1 MTSEAIEI
9 DHAAEEATR
18 LLSAL
23 GAAWT
28 TYRLYPNPV
37 EQPAFQMA
45 VEALATFEGSHLGFE
60 VGAGWFAWNGEPLE
74 ARRDGVER
82 LATQLYIHDVETLR
96 LAEPPTARDLA
107 TFYQLIDGDEAGS
120 DHGGVDAALDA
131 AGITSLAVVRRGLLG
146 RRGDSDDTDEPGRG
160 AGADGDG
167 DAPALSQS
175 ATFVVQ
181 GAPPEQVAAWLEH
194 EGGGDPAA
202 VAQRFVE
209 TFEEIHT
216 GATGGYD
223 GGIGDALAPYWS
235 DATAPPPIV
244 TLAGAFGHLDD
255 EARLPILRTFLSQS
269 DEVAHRLFLDQL
281 SGRELAELAAGLSAE
296 EREALLAYV
305 RSCLDRDAGDMTEL
319 LPLLSSGDEIRE
331 ERGSVAGRIGG
342 LVTNPEGV
350 LAVSG
355 ETFDALHDSLDEDH
369 FGSLGREVIRGLFAC
384 ETRDHRFRRLLRIW
398 TGRVAAFVRMG
409 ALGEAA
415 TLLAAI
421 REDPPY
427 PRERRPDVD
436 ATLGKLLTPELL
448 DDLVQRFS
456 EGGETDDALALLTHL
471 GPAAAAKLVESL
483 AVEEDPGRRRALID
497 LVGAVGTRHPQ
508 PLIAALQDG
517 RWFVVRNL
525 ATALGRTGRPEAAGA
540 LRKVAEHADHRVRG
554 EALRA
559 LVRLRREEGTA
570 DLVAALSDRH
580 ERVRETA
587 LGYLRTGDFAGV
599 DAAVAE
605 AVEGD
610 ALPGEVLGPVV
621 ELLAKLRTSEA
632 LAALETL
639 AGRKLA
645 LRSGNRAVRQA
656 AREALKGF
664 KR

>member
-1 MTSEAIEI
+1 MTSEATEM

-37 EQPAFQMA
+37 DQPAFQMA
-45 VEALATFEGSHLGFE
+45 VQALASFEGSHLGFE

-74 ARRDGVER
+74 SRRDGVDR
-82 LATQLYIHDVETLR
+82 LATQLYLHDVETLR

-107 TFYQLIDGDEAGS
+107 TFYGLIDGDDAGHE
-120 DHGGVDAALDA
+120 HGGIDVALDA

-146 RRGDSDDTDEPGRG
+146 RRGDSEDVEAPGRG

-167 DAPALSQS
+167 EAAALSEG
-175 ATFVVQ
+175 AKFVVE
-181 GAPPEQVAAWLEH
+181 GAPPTEVAAWLERDA
-194 EGGGDPAA
+194 GGDPAA

-209 TFEEIHT
+209 TFEEIHAGT
-216 GATGGYD
+216 TGGDD

-255 EARLPILRTFLSQS
+255 AARVPILRAFLAQS
-269 DEVAHRLFLDQL
+269 GEVAHRLFLDQL
-281 SGRELAELAAGLSAE
+281 SGRELAELAAGLSDE
-296 EREALLAYV
+296 ERDELLGYV
-305 RSCLDRDAGDMTEL
+305 RSCLDRDEGDMAEL

-342 LVTNPEGV
+342 LVSNPEGV

-355 ETFDALHDSLDEDH
+355 ETFDALHEALDENH
-369 FGSLGREVIRGLFAC
+369 YPALARQVFRGLFAC

-398 TGRVAAFVRMG
+398 TGRVAAFVRLG
-409 ALGEAA
+409 AFGDAA

-421 REDPPY
+421 RDDPAY

-436 ATLGKLLTPELL
+436 AALGKLLTPDLL

-456 EGGETDDALALLTHL
+456 EGGEADDALALLTQL
-471 GPAAAAKLVESL
+471 GPGAAAKLVEAL
-483 AVEEDPGRRRALID
+483 ALEEDPGRRRALID
-497 LVGAVGTRHPQ
+497 LVGAVGARHPK

-525 ATALGRTGRPEAAGA
+525 ATALGRTGRTDAADA
-540 LRKVAEHADHRVRG
+540 LRKVARHDDHRVRG

-599 DAAVAE
+599 DAAVAA

-610 ALPGEVLGPVV
+610 ELPAEVLGPVV
-621 ELLAKLRTSEA
+621 ELLAKLRTPA
-632 LAALETL
+632 AAGALEAL

-645 LRSGNRAVRQA
+645 LRSGDRAVRQA